1 MLAIIARL
9 EFTPADMP
17 AFVEAAK
24 PLIDQTLA
32 EEGCELY
39 AMATDIK
46 EPGVVWISE
55 QWASLETLNAHLA
68 SPHIAGFMEK
78 ISSLNMLGMDA
89 RQYEVTSVGPVDT
102 SGH

>member
-9 EFTPADMP
+9 EFTPDDIP
-17 AFVEAAK
+17 AFMEAAR
-24 PLIDQTLA
+24 PLIDQTRA

-46 EPGVVWISE
+46 DPGVVWISE
-55 QWASLETLNAHLA
+55 QWVSLETLNAHLA
-68 SPHIAGFMEK
+68 SPHIAAFMEK
-78 ISSLNMLGMDA
+78 ISALTMLDMDA
-89 RQYEVTSVGPVDT
+89 RQYEVSSVGPVDT

>member
-9 EFTPADMP
+9 EFSPGDMP
-17 AFVEAAK
+17 AFIEAAK
-24 PLIDQTLA
+24 PLIDQTLV

-39 AMATDIK
+39 AMAVDIK
-46 EPGVVWISE
+46 DPGVVWISE
-55 QWASLETLNAHLA
+55 QWASQETLNAHLA

-78 ISSLNMLGMDA
+78 ISGLNMLGMDA

>member
-1 MLAIIARL
+1 MLAIIAKL

-17 AFVEAAK
+17 AFMEAAK
-24 PLIDQTLA
+24 PLIHQTRV

-39 AMATDIK
+39 AMATDID

-55 QWASLETLNAHLA
+55 QWSSLETLNAHLA

-78 ISSLNMLGMDA
+78 IATLNMLNIDA
-89 RQYEVTSVGPVDT
+89 RQYEVSSVGPVDT

>member
-9 EFTPADMP
+9 EFEAADIP
-17 AFVEAAK
+17 AFVAAAK
-24 PLIDQTLA
+24 PLIDKTLA

-46 EPGVVWISE
+46 DPGVVWISE
-55 QWASLETLNAHLA
+55 QWASQETLSAHLA
-68 SPHIAGFMEK
+68 SVHIADFLQT
-78 ISSLNMLGMDA
+78 ISTLNMLGMDA
-89 RQYEVTSVGPVDT
+89 RQYAVSSMGPVDT